1 MGHPVPSA
9 AGPARRGKALAA
21 AAELAMSV
29 PMIVGRG
36 AVARA
41 ILAEA
46 RLSADDRA
54 ADIGCG
60 PGTAARVA
68 AARGVAVTGVD
79 PSPVALGL
87 ARALSRRAD
96 TKRIT
101 WALGSAEQLPL
112 HAGSMTVAWS
122 ISSVHHWA
130 DQAAGCAEIYR
141 VLAPGGRVL
150 LAERLIRAGATGL
163 AAHGSTRE
171 QADEL
176 CRALRAAGFV
186 AVTSQTMVA
195 GRRMRIVVR
204 GVRQA
209 A

>member
-1 MGHPVPSA
+1 MGHPVPST
-9 AGPARRGKALAA
+9 AGPARRMKALAA
-21 AAELAMSV
+21 AAELAMAV
-29 PMIVGRG
+29 PMILGRG

-46 RLSADDRA
+46 RLTADDRA

-60 PGTAARVA
+60 PGTAARIA

-79 PSPVALGL
+79 PSPIALGL

-96 TKRIT
+96 ARRIT
-101 WALGSAEQLPL
+101 WAQGSAERLPL
-112 HAGSMTVAWS
+112 HAGAITVAWS

-141 VLAPGGRVL
+141 VLAPGGRVV
-150 LAERLIRAGATGL
+150 LAERLIRPGATGL

-171 QADEL
+171 QAEEL
-176 CRALRAAGFV
+176 CRTLSAAGFV
-186 AVTSQTMVA
+186 AVTSQTMVT
-195 GRRMRIVVR
+195 GRRTRIVVR
-204 GVRQA
+204 GERQA